1 MSSGRQQ
8 QQVTSSSIQAPV
20 PTSSSSG
27 CLPSPSSHL
36 PSPSPDPRMMM
47 NTGQQE
53 KAAYE
58 SLFDSGYSATA
69 MSLTSSSD
77 VHHPSDQS
85 SRKGNAP
92 SSLTAGKGARDAPSL
107 PPKGAMDKMDPSGD
121 SGLCIDSGLS
131 IECSS
136 PDPEQ
141 TLGIPF
147 QQQSVPGLKSQSG
160 VKPSVGVQQ
169 TMGSSTTLPS
179 SSPSSPSPPS
189 SSSSTVTRPA
199 NYIDPS
205 YECFIN
211 NAFAQDEEGDT

>member
-1 MSSGRQQ
+1 MSGRQE
-8 QQVTSSSIQAPV
+8 QQVTSSSIQTPACAA
-20 PTSSSSG
+20 PTSSSG
-27 CLPSPSSHL
+27 CGILPSSS
-36 PSPSPDPRMMM
+36 STDPRMMM
-47 NTGQQE
+47 NTGHQD

-69 MSLTSSSD
+69 MSLNSSSD

-92 SSLTAGKGARDAPSL
+92 SSPPPEKGARNAPSSL
-107 PPKGAMDKMDPSGD
+107 PPGKGAMDKMDPSGD

-141 TLGIPF
+141 TLGVSF
-147 QQQSVPGLKSQSG
+147 QQQSVPGLKLQSG
-160 VKPSVGVQQ
+160 LKTPVGVQQ
-169 TMGSSTTLPS
+169 TIGSSTTLPS
-179 SSPSSPSPPS
+179 SSSSP
-189 SSSSTVTRPA
+189 SSSTVTRPA
-199 NYIDPS
+199 NHIDPS